1 MDTQLV
7 KDTVMMLQQ
16 EIEAETAITVKL
28 DYRQLQSLVEQLQAS
43 TWGRMQQCV
52 LLGGY
57 MLLQQAMLAHEDL
70 GPDHSSAVRTKHI
83 LDGDYLLGLYYRLMV
98 KYQAFA
104 LLASLA
110 PFQKKLQLGL
120 LQGRTAEQAKA
131 ELLEQFL
138 RFVSEQAPAGGD
150 HDEAA

>member
-7 KDTVMMLQQ
+7 EDTVTMLQQ
-16 EIEAETAITVKL
+16 EIDAETAITL
-28 DYRQLQSLVEQLQAS
+28 ELEHSQLQTLVEQLQSS

-57 MLLQQAMLAHEDL
+57 LLLKQAMLAHEDL
-70 GPDHSSAVRTKHI
+70 GPDHSEAVRTKHI
-83 LDGDYLLGLYYRLMV
+83 LDGDYLLGLYYRIMV
-98 KYQAFA
+98 KYHALA
-104 LLASLA
+104 LLTYLA

-120 LQGRTAEQAKA
+120 LQGHTTEHTKA
-131 ELLEQFL
+131 ELLAQFL
-138 RFVSEQAPAGGD
+138 RFIAEQAPAGDD